1 MQHDHQQVIAALSK
15 KHEHKTLNTIFWD
28 IKQLWNE
35 LLNLNLVKL
44 VIPPEQLASD
54 NDAALRQQTL
64 NRALAQESI
73 SKETQVTGQ
82 EPGASKSNI
91 EP

>member
-15 KHEHKTLNTIFWD
+15 KHEHKTLDTIFWD
-28 IKQLWNE
+28 IKQLCNE
-35 LLNLNLVKL
+35 LSQPLVKL

-54 NDAALRQQTL
+54 NDAAPRQQTL

-82 EPGASKSNI
+82 EPGAIKSNM